1 VLCDPYGFATVVASL
16 LIAFLN
22 VKKDLC
28 LRGLEWAN
36 FFLAD
41 ESGGI
46 GPYLQDLPH
55 GALSLHASYIGIA
68 MTAIGAAAVIAQ
80 TQAGASALIAIS
92 CMLMIIAAFMNIDAI
107 AFSQTLVSV
116 AAAVLLPAMAAI
128 TQSWSRLQGVFGTAR
143 RQWRIQSQVTSRPR
157 C

>member
-1 VLCDPYGFATVVASL
+1 
-16 LIAFLN
+16 
-22 VKKDLC
+22 
-28 LRGLEWAN
+28 
-36 FFLAD
+36 
-41 ESGGI
+41 
-46 GPYLQDLPH
+46 
-55 GALSLHASYIGIA
+55 
-68 MTAIGAAAVIAQ
+68 
-80 TQAGASALIAIS
+80 
-92 CMLMIIAAFMNIDAI
+92 MIIPAFMNIDAI